1 MKLILEESLDIET
14 VVELN
19 EATGEKT
26 YIIKG
31 IFSTPELKN
40 RNGRIYPMRIWEEN
54 VTRYQREIE
63 NNTQNTLMEKEH
75 PPRTEVDPEKAV
87 ARIRKLEI
95 REGRVYGESVIFNK
109 PETKDI
115 RERIDAGR
123 KIGVS
128 SRGVGKL
135 NGDIVEE
142 FTLITYDI
150 VQNPSDWNANLDGFN
165 ESLILESVNI
175 ESNGHGGWICTPEG
189 CTLAESRDITKEVK
203 KRLKKEPVM
212 VADDRGKLIS
222 LHHEDDGCFFG
233 IDQFDNDVE
242 LDSLKGYIIAE
253 SKTESPCQKKAKE
266 LKEALEKIASEKDLT
281 LKRIE
286 EDAKIETFKK
296 IFGEDYKEYV
306 RKKKERE
313 ERFYKELVKKYGSKY
328 KSISAEI
335 ADKYGYSMSNPDER
349 SSIEK
354 KYLGYSLQEGIK
366 TKKDIKYPEVEYK
379 KNVEDRLEE
388 LTKYITRLKK
398 DYQDPISLKSLK
410 KAQELLANAWNELD
424 IFSEYEFGK
433 DY

>member
-54 VTRYQREIE
+54 VARYQKEIE

-95 REGRVYGESVIFNK
+95 REGKVYGESVIFNK

-115 RERIDAGR
+115 RERIDAGQ

-142 FTLITYDI
+142 FTLVTYDI

-175 ESNGHGGWICTPEG
+175 ESDGHGGWICTPEG
-189 CTLAESRDITKEVK
+189 CTLAESKI
-203 KRLKKEPVM
+203 
-212 VADDRGKLIS
+212 
-222 LHHEDDGCFFG
+222 
-233 IDQFDNDVE
+233 
-242 LDSLKGYIIAE
+242 
-253 SKTESPCQKKAKE
+253 ESPCQKKAKE

-281 LKRIE
+281 LKRVE

-313 ERFYKELVKKYGSKY
+313 ERFYKELAKKYGSKY
-328 KSISAEI
+328 RLISAEI
-335 ADKYGYSMSNPDER
+335 ADKYGYHMSNPDER

-354 KYLGYSLQEGIK
+354 KYLGYSLQEDIK

-379 KNVEDRLEE
+379 KNVEYKLEE
-388 LTKYITRLKK
+388 VTKYIAELKK

-410 KAQELLANAWNELD
+410 KAQELLAKAWNELD
-424 IFSEYEFGK
+424 NFSEYEFGK